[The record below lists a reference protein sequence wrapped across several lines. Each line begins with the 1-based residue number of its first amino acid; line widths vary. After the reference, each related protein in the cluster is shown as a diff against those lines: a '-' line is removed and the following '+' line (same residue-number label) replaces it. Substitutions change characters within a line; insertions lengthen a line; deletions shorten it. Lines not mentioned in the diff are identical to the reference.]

1 MKKPNQ
7 RLHEINEHLEK
18 ILDLSFPLCKSDD
31 LKVHRI
37 CVKINHNNFK
47 FLKEIE
53 KVIDSQK

>member
-1 MKKPNQ
+1 MDDQKDK
-7 RLHEINEHLEK
+7 LHEIKAQLKK